1 MKPKPRYLTKFA
13 LLAAL
18 LTLASSNTH
27 AALTALVTSGSGIL
41 NSHSGVLG
49 GTFTAPISGTTV
61 INRLGFYD
69 HNGDGLTVGHD
80 VGLYLWDGSAYTL
93 QVKATIPAGTTAT
106 LEGGFRWVD
115 IADFTL
121 SNTGFQSYL
130 IYATTAAGDGDLW
143 GETTAFDTSIGSTY
157 QGWYGSDPIGSLGSS
172 ADLDGTGSSPPSI
185 FNAGNVGYAVPE
197 PSAALLGGLGL
208 LCLLRRRR
216 E

>member
-1 MKPKPRYLTKFA
+1 MELKKIPQATIA
-13 LLAAL
+13 ILAAL
-18 LTLASSNTH
+18 LALSSGGAH
-27 AALTALVTSGSGIL
+27 AATALVTSGSGIL
-41 NSHSGVLG
+41 NSHNGVLG
-49 GTFTAPISGTTV
+49 GTFTANASGTAV

-69 HNGDGLTVGHD
+69 HDGDGLTVGHD

-121 SNTGFQSYL
+121 SDTGFQSYL
-130 IYATTAAGDGDLW
+130 IYATTTAGDGDLW
-143 GETTAFDTSIGSTY
+143 GVTTAFDTSIGSTY

-172 ADLDGTGSSPPSI
+172 ADLDGTGSTPPSI
-185 FNAGNVGYAVPE
+185 FNAGNVGYVVPE

-216 E
+216 A